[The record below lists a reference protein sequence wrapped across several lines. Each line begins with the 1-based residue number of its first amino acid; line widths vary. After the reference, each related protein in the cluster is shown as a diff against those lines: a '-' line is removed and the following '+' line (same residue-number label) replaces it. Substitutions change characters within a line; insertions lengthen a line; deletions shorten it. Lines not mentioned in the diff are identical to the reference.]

1 MKIKTTLPCSPSWRA
16 AQTTVSYNTGFN
28 WKMNRI
34 KELQREEVRSKK
46 RQIKTLEREIG
57 RLEELIK
64 EEPKV

>member
-1 MKIKTTLPCSPSWRA
+1 
-16 AQTTVSYNTGFN
+16 VSYNTGFN

-57 RLEELIK
+57 RLEELVK